1 MLSITTLLRDGARFP
16 GDPNQNRAHPG
27 VADVLD
33 PSRLCVFSD
42 TQPIDQVDY
51 RPRFVHLRYS
61 AMPVGS
67 LVHNQPTIHFVP
79 ADTVDDPDT
88 PDPTRQSLETLLTVC
103 IHLVS
108 VCSLFPDPVAES
120 KVILG
125 LDRRSDQS
133 PLQKNTNFD
142 IGRSENT

>member
-1 MLSITTLLRDGARFP
+1 MLSITTFCCGTALVCP
-16 GDPNQNRAHPG
+16 GIPIKTERIQASPTFWIHLVSACSLIPNPLTKSIT
-27 VADVLD
+27 VLG
-33 PSRLCVFSD
+33 
-42 TQPIDQVDY
+42 
-51 RPRFVHLRYS
+51 FVHLRYS

-133 PLQKNTNFD
+133 PL
-142 IGRSENT
+142 SEQYEL